1 MSTVL
6 VVDDQAE
13 LRQLFQRVLES
24 QGYQI
29 VCATNGQAG
38 LAMLDRANPQLILLD
53 MAMPQMD
60 GITFPARSCA
70 QKPKFQTV
78 PVIVLSGLMSREQI
92 QAARDL
98 GVTDHL
104 VKAEFTMKEL
114 LQTAWLSP
122 ASPANGWTSG
132 LKPARNQSSSERFR
146 PMKRG

>member
-29 VCATNGQAG
+29 VCAANGQAG
-38 LAMLDRANPQLILLD
+38 LAMLDAIHPQLILLD

-60 GITFPARSCA
+60 GITFLRNLR

-78 PVIVLSGLMSREQI
+78 PVIVLSGLMSCEQLQIARE
-92 QAARDL
+92 L
-98 GVTDHL
+98 GVTDTL

-114 LQTAWLSP
+114 RYRVARLLPPPTA
-122 ASPANGWTSG
+122 G
-132 LKPARNQSSSERFR
+132 LKASA
-146 PMKRG
+146 